1 MFKCDDTLMHFEHV
15 FDPWKHIIQRISFKK
30 KCSLLY
36 KMGLNCIFMK
46 IRFFYHVFLYDL
58 LLSCFENYMD
68 NYQIVIFSAN
78 FGTIKK

>member
-1 MFKCDDTLMHFEHV
+1 MYFEHV
-15 FDPWKHIIQRISFKK
+15 FDLWKHIIQRISFKK

-36 KMGLNCIFMK
+36 KTGLNCIFMK
-46 IRFFYHVFLYDL
+46 IRFLKNYVFLYDL

-68 NYQIVIFSAN
+68 NYQIVIYNAN